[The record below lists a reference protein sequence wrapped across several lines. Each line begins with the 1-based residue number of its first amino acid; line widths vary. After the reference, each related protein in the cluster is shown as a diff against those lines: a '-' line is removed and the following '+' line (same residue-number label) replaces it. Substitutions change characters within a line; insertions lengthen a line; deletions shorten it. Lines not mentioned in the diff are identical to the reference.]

1 MEDDSKEE
9 NVRAPIAIPRPAL
22 TDHAPIFT
30 DEIAMVPDVEDF
42 PALLRAQILD
52 TRALIGE
59 FGEANAGLR
68 YADGKWTVREVLGH
82 LADCERVLSYRAL
95 RFIRGDTTVLQGFD
109 QDAYVPAGRF
119 EDRTM
124 AEVLDEYEAVRHAT
138 VSLVEGSPPDAW
150 ATRGMVGKNGITS
163 AALLYVIAG
172 HERHHMSLL
181 RTRYLPL
188 AARG

>member
-1 MEDDSKEE
+1 M
-9 NVRAPIAIPRPAL
+9 RPDLSRVGAWYHNYINL
-22 TDHAPIFT
+22 VPE
-30 DEIAMVPDVEDF
+30 DEITEAFKNESVSFVRFLETI
-42 PALLRAQILD
+42 PAD
-52 TRALIGE
+52 KYDY
-59 FGEANAGLR
+59 R

-95 RFIRGDTTVLQGFD
+95 RFMRGDTTVLQGFD

-119 EDRTM
+119 EDPKM